1 MADRQTYRE
10 MYRVMAQAVESA
22 VRVLIDAQQKCE
34 ELYISDEDDAA
45 DPEELPPQCLT
56 CV

>member
-10 MYRVMAQAVESA
+10 MYRVMTQAVESA

-45 DPEELPPQCLT
+45 DSEELPPQWR
-56 CV
+56 

>member
-10 MYRVMAQAVESA
+10 MYRVMAQAVENA

-34 ELYISDEDDAA
+34 ELYISDEDDVA
-45 DPEELPPQCLT
+45 DSEELPPQWR
-56 CV
+56 

>member
-1 MADRQTYRE
+1 MADRQTHRE

-45 DPEELPPQCLT
+45 DLEELPPQWR
-56 CV
+56 

>member
-34 ELYISDEDDAA
+34 ERYISDEDDAA
-45 DPEELPPQCLT
+45 DPEELPPQWR
-56 CV
+56 

>member
-10 MYRVMAQAVESA
+10 MYRVMAQAAEKA
-22 VRVLIDAQQKCE
+22 VRVLTEAQQKCE

-45 DPEELPPQCLT
+45 DAKELPPQWR
-56 CV
+56 